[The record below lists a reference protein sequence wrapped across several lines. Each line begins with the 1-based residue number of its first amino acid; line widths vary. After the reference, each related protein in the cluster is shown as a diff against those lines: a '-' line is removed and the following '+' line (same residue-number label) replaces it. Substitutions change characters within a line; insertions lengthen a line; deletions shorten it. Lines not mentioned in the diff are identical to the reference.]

1 MQVST
6 FFFLNGVVFDFYQ
19 LIIDYWI
26 GIIGFCITVEKF
38 RKYSD
43 RKSIAHEKSEVMA

>member
-26 GIIGFCITVEKF
+26 GIIGFPDYPRDSAIEPVGGK
-38 RKYSD
+38 
-43 RKSIAHEKSEVMA
+43 